1 MPLAGSGA
9 SIRETLRQWL
19 LCLALALFASSAIA
33 VQPAGEVIFAQGI
46 TSVQKPGE
54 APRFVNKGD
63 PLHEGEIISTGAGF
77 AVIGLRDG
85 SRLTLRPNTVFVID
99 KFSHGAGE
107 ESALMRLVKG
117 GVRALT
123 GLIAKRNPQGVRVTT
138 TTATIGIR
146 GTSFDTRI
154 CGDDCAKEAQIAQPV
169 AAVGGELVVAR
180 VAVVSGAA
188 SVVGI
193 DGEVRPVAQGTPLV
207 TGETVRTEKGAYV
220 VLAFRDRS
228 KVTVIAES
236 EFKLENVR
244 FSGPRADSGS
254 FIVRVVKGGARVL
267 TGLLAKREP
276 RSVQLNMITAIIGIR
291 GTGFDN
297 RLALDCVAG
306 VCSEAAFAYTWEGAI
321 AIIVGERELLVP
333 LERAGVYNPV
343 RDRLVLLD
351 VVPEFFLIEP
361 APRPDKVEVD
371 FEKLFGATT
380 LTRYPPGVYVSMR
393 DGHVDFAGPVGG
405 LDLGPGESGYLAESE
420 GTPVRLTQT
429 PPFIINDPSPIPEKF
444 DERNVRLIDMLNPGG
459 GPGSVIC
466 EL

>member
-1 MPLAGSGA
+1 MPLAGSRA
-9 SIRETLRQWL
+9 PARRRLWKRL
-19 LCLALALFASSAIA
+19 FCLALALFASSAVA
-33 VQPAGEVIFAQGI
+33 ARPAGEVIFAQGI

-54 APRFVNKGD
+54 APRFVNKDD
-63 PLHEGEIISTGAGF
+63 PLHEGEIISTGTGF

-85 SRLTLRPNTVFVID
+85 SKLTLRPNTTFVIE
-99 KFSHGAGE
+99 KFSHGTGE
-107 ESALMRLVKG
+107 ESALLKLVKG

-123 GLIAKRNPQGVRVTT
+123 GLIAKRNPQGMRVTT

-154 CGDDCAKEAQIAQPV
+154 CTDDCAREAQTAQPA
-169 AAVGGELVVAR
+169 AAVDGDLVVAR

-193 DGEVRPVAQGTPLV
+193 EGQVRPVVQGTPLV

-228 KVTVIAES
+228 KVTVTAES
-236 EFKLENVR
+236 EFKLEDVR
-244 FSGPRADSGS
+244 FGGPRADTGS

-267 TGLLAKREP
+267 TGLLGKREP
-276 RSVQLNMITAIIGIR
+276 RSVRVNMITATVGIR

-306 VCSEAAFAYTWEGAI
+306 ACSEAAFAYTWEGAI
-321 AIIVGERELLVP
+321 AIIVEERELPVP
-333 LERAGVYNPV
+333 LERAGVYNPAQN
-343 RDRLVLLD
+343 RLVLLD
-351 VVPEFFLIEP
+351 KVPEFFLTET

-393 DGHVDFAGPVGG
+393 DGHVDFAGSAGG
-405 LDLGPGESGYLAESE
+405 LDLGPGESGYLAE
-420 GTPVRLTQT
+420 GGGMPVRLTRP
-429 PPFIINDPSPIPEKF
+429 PPFIVNDPSPIPEKF
-444 DERNVRLIDMLNPGG
+444 DERNVRLIDLLSPGG
-459 GPGSVIC
+459 RPGSVIC